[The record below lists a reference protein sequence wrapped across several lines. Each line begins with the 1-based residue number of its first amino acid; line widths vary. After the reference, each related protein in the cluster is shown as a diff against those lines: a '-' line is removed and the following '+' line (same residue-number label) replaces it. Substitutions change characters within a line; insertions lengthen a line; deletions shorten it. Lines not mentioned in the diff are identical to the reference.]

1 VFGVPLVEDLARR
14 DLTVNAMA
22 YDPEKEVMVDPF
34 GGQADLAARRLRAV
48 GNAVER
54 FTEDGLRV
62 MRAVRFCAQ
71 LEFDLDPETEA
82 GIGPALPSLA
92 KVSRERV
99 SDELRKLLAT
109 KAPSRGLVPAVR
121 SGIIKTILPEL
132 PSLDAERVDRTAE
145 RARLA
150 ALMVAFA
157 SMDAPCVQLD
167 RQVQKRVAD
176 ILRALKFSNAELSL
190 AADLVAIAHAAWQAE
205 WTAPDVRR
213 VLAQLGRDKREPA
226 VELWEGSGNGTLA
239 ALGRQVL
246 GDPLEVGDLALT
258 GKHLMDHLQMPPGPA
273 VGRILA
279 MLLQRVLDEPA
290 RNTKDY
296 LEKAAQEL
304 ELEVGR

>member
-1 VFGVPLVEDLARR
+1 
-14 DLTVNAMA
+14 
-22 YDPEKEVMVDPF
+22 
-34 GGQADLAARRLRAV
+34 
-48 GNAVER
+48 
-54 FTEDGLRV
+54 
-62 MRAVRFCAQ
+62 
-71 LEFDLDPETEA
+71 
-82 GIGPALPSLA
+82 
-92 KVSRERV
+92 
-99 SDELRKLLAT
+99 
-109 KAPSRGLVPAVR
+109 VR

-258 GKHLMDHLQMPPGPA
+258 GKQLMDHLQMPPGPA